1 MSQQTIASPRTSV
14 WWGPIEITWCGSV
27 AMPSIPIRWKCMD
40 GWFVSKSIAHGS
52 KCPIELSLR
61 TDVGRKFSWLMK
73 TCSEFPL
80 HLRDAANKVIQIVH
94 VHMQTSGLRFVKTVN
109 INFIDN
115 IPTFP
120 FTKSLWSYSKLLLIC
135 LLEFGF
141 GFDQSL
147 SRGKPVGKSPY
158 CRSFD
163 RSANWRVKDSMNA
176 KISTPGCL
184 ASHALKWSI
193 NCGSWQAW
201 GIQPHH
207 EINLHR
213 SDIQTNMRFTSDV
226 ASHLELLL
234 YG

>member
-1 MSQQTIASPRTSV
+1 MSHRVKFAYRCWSEIYLIDENLLGIPASFTGCR
-14 WWGPIEITWCGSV
+14 
-27 AMPSIPIRWKCMD
+27 
-40 GWFVSKSIAHGS
+40 
-52 KCPIELSLR
+52 
-61 TDVGRKFSWLMK
+61 
-73 TCSEFPL
+73 
-80 HLRDAANKVIQIVH
+80 NKVIQIVH
-94 VHMQTSGLRFVKTVN
+94 VHMQTSGVRFVKTVN

-120 FTKSLWSYSKLLLIC
+120 ITKSLWSYLKLLLIC
-135 LLEFGF
+135 LLELGF

-147 SRGKPVGKSPY
+147 PRGKPVGKSPY

-184 ASHALKWSI
+184 ASNALKWSI

-201 GIQPHH
+201 VVQPHQK
-207 EINLHR
+207 INLDR

-234 YG
+234 YV